1 MSKYWYNIFTW
12 LQDLNQGSSD
22 TWNQWYYPLVINLT
36 TSIPVW
42 QEWWYALVW
51 ETDTFWVW
59 DWDTASWIDS
69 WVAASPAYIN
79 SWVNNVAV
87 GWLGAN
93 QWPFNTSVQAMLDR
107 FLYPFIQQSNV
118 LTIAGTSVFEKGV
131 EQAPRLLTNNTT
143 RSLNP
148 TYPITSTVFKREW
161 TTIDTQAWDNTPVT
175 YNETASILD
184 TVTFSAEVTNN
195 NGYTST
201 NSKTLTAL
209 HPYFWGKATGA
220 RPTRDQALID
230 SGNKVVASST
240 GTIIVDFNSSTDD
253 WLWFAIPATSTS
265 KTKWYVNAL
274 NNGNIGSGS
283 DLFDAEQLVTVDSP
297 DLYWNGIPYKIYVS
311 TYKSEVSEPME
322 LRNS

>member
-12 LQDLNQGSSD
+12 LQDLNQGSSG
-22 TWNQWYYPLVINLT
+22 TWNKWYYPLIINLT
-36 TSIPVW
+36 TNIPVW

-87 GWLGAN
+87 WWLGAN
-93 QWPFNTSVQAMLDR
+93 QWPFNTSVQTMLDR
-107 FLYPFIQQSNV
+107 FLYPFTQQSNI
-118 LTIAGTSVFEKGV
+118 LTIAGANIFEKGV
-131 EQAPRLLTNNTT
+131 EQKPRLLTNNTT

-148 TYPITSTVFKREW
+148 IYSITSTVFKREW
-161 TTIDTQAWDNTPVT
+161 TTIGTQAWNNTPVT
-175 YNETASILD
+175 YNEIASILD

-209 HPYFWGKATGA
+209 HPYFWGKVTGA

-274 NNGNIGSGS
+274 NNWNIGSGS
-283 DLFDAEQLVTVDSP
+283 DLFDAEQLVMVDSP
-297 DLYWNGIPYKIYVS
+297 DMYWNGIHYKIYVS
-311 TYKSEVSEPME
+311 TYKSEVSDPME

>member
-1 MSKYWYNIFTW
+1 
-12 LQDLNQGSSD
+12 
-22 TWNQWYYPLVINLT
+22 
-36 TSIPVW
+36 
-42 QEWWYALVW
+42 
-51 ETDTFWVW
+51 
-59 DWDTASWIDS
+59 
-69 WVAASPAYIN
+69 
-79 SWVNNVAV
+79 
-87 GWLGAN
+87 
-93 QWPFNTSVQAMLDR
+93 MLDR
-107 FLYPFIQQSNV
+107 FLYPFVQQSNV
-118 LTIAGTSVFEKGV
+118 LTVAGASVFEKGV

-148 TYPITSTVFKREW
+148 TYPITTTVFKRGG
-161 TTIDTQAWDNTPVT
+161 TTIDTQAGDNTPVT

-184 TVTFSAEVTNN
+184 TVTFSAEVTNSD
-195 NGYTST
+195 GYTST

-209 HPYFWGKATGA
+209 HPYFWGKVIGA

-240 GTIIVDFNSSTDD
+240 GTVIIDFNSSTDD

-274 NNGNIGSGS
+274 NNGNIGGGS
-283 DLFDAEQLVTVDSP
+283 DLFDAEQLVTIDSP
-297 DLYWNGIPYKIYVS
+297 DLYWNGIQYKIYVS